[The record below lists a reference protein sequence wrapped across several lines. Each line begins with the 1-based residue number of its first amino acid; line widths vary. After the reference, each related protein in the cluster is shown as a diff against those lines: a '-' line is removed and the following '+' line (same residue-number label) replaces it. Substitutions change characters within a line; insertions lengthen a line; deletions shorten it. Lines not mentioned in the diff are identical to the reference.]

1 MERYN
6 PDYKSGLNAKQVNK
20 RKEENLI
27 NIDTTVK
34 TKSVKSIIVSNFF
47 TLFNIMNFI
56 LALLIFFVG
65 AYKNLLFIII
75 VILNTL
81 ISTIQEIYSKK
92 TIDNTSQNKFEL
104 FNNSSWDNNYD
115 NAAIQTI
122 GNLT

>member
-56 LALLIFFVG
+56 LALLIFLDRKSV
-65 AYKNLLFIII
+65 
-75 VILNTL
+75 V
-81 ISTIQEIYSKK
+81 
-92 TIDNTSQNKFEL
+92 
-104 FNNSSWDNNYD
+104 
-115 NAAIQTI
+115 
-122 GNLT
+122 